1 MFPIDIELLN
11 KSYLLLLFLLPFLSY
26 LFYKKQKSGINF
38 IFFQEI
44 KNTFKNHNYTF
55 YIKNILLVL
64 ILLNFIIILANP
76 NKTNVSEK
84 VEKNG
89 IDIVIALDISRSME
103 ADDLQPNR
111 IEAAKSVI
119 SNFISKLKTDRLGLV
134 VFAGKPF
141 TSIPLTF
148 DYNILKETIERLDT
162 NNIDQNQRGLSGT
175 AIGDSILMAKTLFK
189 APKGE
194 DEKDYE
200 KREKVIILLTDGDAN
215 VGVEPV
221 LAGLSAKDMGIK
233 IYTIGIGSK
242 DGGYITN
249 SNGPFKQQQKIAP
262 LNDKTLKQIAS
273 DTNGQYFRAENNN
286 TFQEIFDQLSKL
298 EKNDINI
305 EIKKQYSEYYT
316 YFLYSL
322 ITLLGLFTF
331 LMISKVE
338 ITKNN

>member
-26 LFYKKQKSGINF
+26 LFYKKQKSWINF

-119 SNFISKLKTDRLGLV
+119 SNFISKLKTDRLWLV
-134 VFAGKPF
+134 VFAWKPF

-162 NNIDQNQRGLSGT
+162 NNIDQNQRWLSGT
-175 AIGDSILMAKTLFK
+175 AIWDSILMAKTLFK
-189 APKGE
+189 APKWE

-200 KREKVIILLTDGDAN
+200 KREKVIILLTDWDAN
-215 VGVEPV
+215 VWVEPV
-221 LAGLSAKDMGIK
+221 LAWLSAKDMWIK
-233 IYTIGIGSK
+233 IYTIWIWSK
-242 DGGYITN
+242 DGWYITN
-249 SNGPFKQQQKIAP
+249 SNWPFKQQQKIAP

-273 DTNGQYFRAENNN
+273 DTNWQYFRAENNN

-322 ITLLGLFTF
+322 ITLLWLFTF